1 MPELTSRQQPAQEG
15 AIVRVACGLII
26 VSFVLA
32 VLYLGR
38 VVLEPLAIA
47 VLLSFVLSPPIRR
60 LRGLFLGRVTSVIA
74 VVVFALAILGV
85 LGFVMEMQV
94 SHLAG
99 EIPKYQQNMREKIAS
114 LNKALVS
121 SGTLEQA
128 SSTLDSLASELGSKG
143 PNPSPQGQP
152 GNAKG
157 NQQPAPIQV
166 EVQKPQS
173 ATLQYL
179 QELLSPIIEPI
190 SMGGLLVLFLVFIL
204 FYREDLRDRML
215 RLGGTRDLQTTTAA
229 MNDAGKRLS
238 RYFLIQAAI
247 NGCFG
252 LVIGVALWIIGVPN
266 FILWGMLA
274 AILRFVPYV
283 GTPIA
288 AVFPLVLASAIDPGW
303 SKVVET
309 ALLFF
314 AAEIITG
321 QAIEPVLQGQQTGLS
336 PVAIVLTQ
344 LFWTLIWG
352 VPGLL
357 LAVPITVCIAVLGRH
372 VEALSFLGVVLGDEP
387 ALAPHEG
394 FYQRVLAGDAI
405 EAAYQAESQ
414 LETQRLSDYYDT
426 VPMKALA
433 LAEADAARGKLPDDR
448 QAELLEV
455 IEEVVEDLE
464 SHTDE
469 DPKSEQANQAAS
481 KKNGASEKGSAS
493 NTEKER
499 SPVLLIQAQSAV
511 DQAASV
517 LLADVLKKRGVT
529 PSVVPYEQT
538 RRAANSS
545 ALGTDARIICISSFE
560 GSQSG
565 ALPVRYLIRR
575 WRRVLPDARFLAC
588 FWQPDQDAEKLEEL
602 RKKVGADLIATSL
615 KDAAEICCDEMK
627 ATTLQEGPKR
637 HPRPERSG
645 RLMKQLSRLRQHLDF
660 QGLGAVPTLGR

>member
-1 MPELTSRQQPAQEG
+1 MPEFAPRQQPAQEG
-15 AIVRVACGLII
+15 SIVRVACSLII

-38 VVLEPLAIA
+38 VILEPLAIA
-47 VLLSFVLSPPIRR
+47 VLLAFVLSPPIRR

-74 VVVFALAILGV
+74 VVVLALAIIGV
-85 LGFVMEMQV
+85 LGFVMETQV
-94 SHLAG
+94 ARLAG
-99 EIPKYQQNMREKIAS
+99 EIPKYQHNLQEKITS
-114 LNKALVS
+114 FNKALIS
-121 SGTLEQA
+121 SGTLKQA
-128 SSTLDSLASELGSKG
+128 SSTLDSLASELGNKG
-143 PNPSPQGQP
+143 GGSQGKA
-152 GNAKG
+152 GNGQAS
-157 NQQPAPIQV
+157 QQPAAIPV

-173 ATLQYL
+173 ATLQYI

-190 SMGGLLVLFLVFIL
+190 SMGALLVLFLVFIL

-215 RLGGTRDLQTTTAA
+215 RLGGTRDLQATTAA

-252 LVIGVALWIIGVPN
+252 LVIGAGLSIIGVPN

-303 SKVVET
+303 SKVLET

-314 AAEIITG
+314 AVEIVTG

-336 PVAIVLTQ
+336 PVAIVLAQ
-344 LFWTLIWG
+344 LFWTMIWG

-357 LAVPITVCIAVLGRH
+357 LAIPITVCIAVLGRH

-414 LETQRLSDYYDT
+414 LEEQRLSDYYDA

-433 LAEADAARGKLPDDR
+433 LAEADAARGRLPEDR
-448 QAELLEV
+448 QAALLEV
-455 IEEVVEDLE
+455 IEEVVEDLDA
-464 SHTDE
+464 HTDE
-469 DPKSEQANQAAS
+469 DPKSEQAKQPAS
-481 KKNGASEKGSAS
+481 RKNGASEKGSPGHA
-493 NTEKER
+493 EKES
-499 SPVLLIQAQSAV
+499 SPVLLLQAQGAV

-517 LLADVLKKRGVT
+517 LLADVLKKRGVN
-529 PSVVPYEQT
+529 PSVVPYDQT

-545 ALGTDARIICISSFE
+545 ALRTDARTICISSFE

-565 ALPVRYLIRR
+565 SLPVRYLIRR
-575 WRRVLPDARFLAC
+575 WRRALPNARFVAC
-588 FWQPDQDAEKLEEL
+588 FWRPDQDAGKLEEL
-602 RKKVGADLIATSL
+602 RKNVGADLIATSL
-615 KDAAEICCDEMK
+615 KEAAEICCDEMK
-627 ATTLQEGPKR
+627 ATISRK
-637 HPRPERSG
+637 G
-645 RLMKQLSRLRQHLDF
+645 RNGIREPSAAA
-660 QGLGAVPTLGR
+660 G